1 VSGQGDTLTAWNQIH
16 LVLQQEPYLIRQN
29 IPHPAPPNHRD
40 IHFDI
45 LCPNFFPNIR
55 SLHRGQARGSAMT
68 SFVRFGERK
77 SDSEQ
82 EEPDKLPLDEL
93 SPNNDSLDIYQ
104 NAQQKG
110 NSRAEE

>member
-1 VSGQGDTLTAWNQIH
+1 
-16 LVLQQEPYLIRQN
+16 
-29 IPHPAPPNHRD
+29 
-40 IHFDI
+40 
-45 LCPNFFPNIR
+45 
-55 SLHRGQARGSAMT
+55 MT
-68 SFVRFGERK
+68 SFVRFGGRK